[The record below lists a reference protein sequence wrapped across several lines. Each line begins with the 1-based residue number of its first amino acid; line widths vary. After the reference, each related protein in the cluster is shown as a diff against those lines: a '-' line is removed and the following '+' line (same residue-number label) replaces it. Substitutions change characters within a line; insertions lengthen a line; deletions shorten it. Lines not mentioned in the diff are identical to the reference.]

1 MLIKFGKKAMH
12 ISRMTVHGLFGKS
25 GSVTY
30 RFNKDLN
37 ILTGRNGS
45 GKTTVLKL
53 AWSIISGNILLALRE
68 VNFKSCLIETDE
80 YSCHVIRTGAA
91 SCKVEME
98 SEQGRFLFEDDSDG
112 EDDFFGEF
120 AETKAAG
127 VLTSKGSSIF
137 FPTFRRIEG
146 GFSISPM
153 NLSRSR
159 TGVKSE
165 GELEDA
171 LVAISRKLTNND
183 HLFVAAVSSQDIV
196 SLLLK
201 RYASLSEEINSFQ
214 GDVTKSVIEK
224 IRRYERTRNT
234 LEEADSLLSETRAE
248 IEKIEE
254 FSTLT
259 LTPFDAAR
267 SLVEKLFQHKG
278 ISFGKRIN
286 FGDAAAAVNSD
297 ALSAGEKQML
307 SFICYNAFHKNSI
320 IFIDEPE
327 LSLHVDWQ
335 RKLCSILESQESG
348 NQFIFATHSP
358 FIYAKY
364 PDKEVSVGIDR
375 GE

>member
-1 MLIKFGKKAMH
+1 MH
-12 ISRMTVHGLFGKS
+12 IKKMMVHGLFGKQAS
-25 GSVTY
+25 STY
-30 RFNKDLN
+30 HFNEDLN

-68 VNFKSCLIETDE
+68 VNFKSCLVETDE
-80 YSCHVIRTGAA
+80 YSCHVIRTGPV
-91 SCKVEME
+91 SCKIEME
-98 SEQGRFLFEDDSDG
+98 VGEDRFLFEDDSDSD
-112 EDDFFGEF
+112 EDFFGEY
-120 AETKAAG
+120 AETKAENI
-127 VLTSKGSSIF
+127 LTSRGSSIF

-146 GFSISPM
+146 GFSIAPM
-153 NLSRSR
+153 APNRSR
-159 TGVKSE
+159 TTAKTD
-165 GELEDA
+165 GELEEA

-183 HLFVAAVSSQDIV
+183 HLFVAALSSQDIV
-196 SLLLK
+196 NLLLK

-214 GDVTKSVIEK
+214 GEVTKSVIEK
-224 IRRYERTRNT
+224 IRRYERNRST
-234 LEEADSLLSETRAE
+234 LQEADALLSETRGE
-248 IEKIEE
+248 IEKIED
-254 FSTLT
+254 FSKLT

-267 SLVEKLFQHKG
+267 SLVQNLFQHKG

-286 FGDAAAAVNSD
+286 FGDAAAAVNSE

-307 SFICYNAFHKNSI
+307 SFICYNAFYKNSI

-364 PDKEVSVGIDR
+364 PDKEVSVGLDK

>member
-1 MLIKFGKKAMH
+1 MRINQM
-12 ISRMTVHGLFGKS
+12 VVNGLFGKP
-25 GSVTY
+25 GNVTY

-53 AWSIISGNILLALRE
+53 VWAIISGNIVLALRE
-68 VNFKSCLIETDE
+68 VNFKSCLISTDQ
-80 YSCHVIRTGAA
+80 YTCHVIRTGPI
-91 SCKVEME
+91 SCKIEME
-98 SEQGRFLFEDDSDG
+98 MDGENFLFEDDSDEFEEG
-112 EDDFFGEF
+112 FGEY
-120 AETKAAG
+120 AENKAAPL
-127 VLTSKGSSIF
+127 LTNKGGSIF

-153 NLSRSR
+153 IPSNSR
-159 TGVKSE
+159 TRAKSD
-165 GELEDA
+165 GELEES
-171 LVAISRKLTNND
+171 LVAVSRKLTNSD
-183 HLFVAAVSSQDIV
+183 HLFVAALSSQDIV

-201 RYASLSEEINSFQ
+201 RYASLSEEINAFQ
-214 GDVTKSVIEK
+214 GEVTKSVIEK
-224 IRRYERTRNT
+224 IRRYERNRNT
-234 LEEADSLLSETRAE
+234 IEEADALLSQTRAE

-307 SFICYNAFHKNSI
+307 SFICYNAFYKNSI

-364 PDKEVSVGIDR
+364 PDKEVCIGADK